1 MKYPSL
7 KRMKLSELAPADYNP
22 RTISTDSLGRL
33 TKSLS
38 ELGNLQPITFNVRTG
53 HIVGGHQRLKCLKA
67 LGHEETE
74 VWCVELN
81 EVQEKAAN
89 IALNKLSG
97 DFDMPALK
105 DLLSELDASEIDLD
119 ITGFSDEE
127 LQDLLGDNSL
137 EPIDDDAVIPIDS
150 VKVITQKGDLFE
162 LVSSDGKRKHRLLCG
177 DSTLSENISKVLN
190 QQTPHL
196 MVTDPPYGVEYDPSW
211 REGFDLGVGK
221 RSKGKVQNDDR
232 FDWTEVYQA
241 WLCEV
246 AYIWHGAKS
255 SYEVAQN
262 LKDSGFEI
270 VSQIIW
276 AKQHFVLSRGN
287 YHWQHEP
294 CWYAVKKGKN
304 HHWQGARDQSTLW
317 EILNNNHF
325 GNAKA
330 EETWGHGTQKPLEC
344 MQRPIRNN
352 SKEGDV
358 VCDPFLGSGTTLI
371 AAEQIGRVCYGM
383 ELSEV
388 YCDVIVKRFLKTFPN
403 TKVLRNG
410 KDCTDLFSQ

>member
-1 MKYPSL
+1 MKYPCL
-7 KRMKLSELAPADYNP
+7 KRMKLSELIPANYNP
-22 RTISTDSLGRL
+22 RSITSDSLGRL

-38 ELGNLQPITFNVRTG
+38 ELGNLQPITFNVKTG

-81 EVQEKAAN
+81 EIQEKAAN

-97 DFDMPALK
+97 DFDIPALK
-105 DLLSELDASEIDLD
+105 DLLSELDTGEIDLD
-119 ITGFSDEE
+119 ATGFSNEE
-127 LQDLLGDNSL
+127 LQNLLGASVP
-137 EPIDDDAVIPIDS
+137 EPISDETFTPSDS
-150 VKVITQKGDLFE
+150 KNIITQQGDIFE
-162 LVSSDGKRKHRLLCG
+162 LISSDGQRKHRLLCG
-177 DSTLSENISKVLN
+177 DSTLSENVSKVIN
-190 QQTPHL
+190 NKFSHL
-196 MVTDPPYGVEYDPSW
+196 MVTDPPYGVEYDPAW
-211 REGFDLGVGK
+211 REDCNLGVGQ

-241 WLCEV
+241 WPCEVVYVWHGARFSCEV
-246 AYIWHGAKS
+246 AQH
-255 SYEVAQN
+255 
-262 LKDSGFEI
+262 LKEANFEI

-276 AKQHFVLSRGN
+276 AKQHFALSRGD

-294 CWYAVKKGKN
+294 CWYAVKKGKK
-304 HHWQGARDQSTLW
+304 HRWQGSRDQSTLW
-317 EILNNNHF
+317 EIANNNHF
-325 GNAKA
+325 GNYNA

-352 SKEGDV
+352 TKEGDI

-371 AAEQIGRVCYGM
+371 AAEQIGRACYGM

-388 YCDVIVKRFLKTFPN
+388 YCDTIVKRFLKTFPK
-403 TKVLRNG
+403 TKAIKNDE
-410 KDCTDLFSQ
+410 DCTGIFLQ